1 MPTLQTFHS
10 KELTV
15 VYTLNSFKDAK
26 ILVVVFTCN
35 HCPDATAARDKINQ
49 FAIDYKSKGVE
60 VVAISASPQGVQVWE
75 NMFSK
80 YDDDFESMK
89 LVAKDHALVHPYLYG
104 EKPPQTVVQAYGAV
118 ATPHLFIF
126 DEERKLRYQGNL
138 TTVDACTVPPRR
150 RLLSMRSMHSWK
162 ESLFSR
168 NHPRFRLLNQVV
180 LERRPCR

>member
-1 MPTLQTFHS
+1 MKIKTIASVFALAALSLPLFAADKPKVSTLAINADAPDFSLEGTDG
-10 KELTV
+10 K

-60 VVAISASPQGVQVWE
+60 VVAISSASPQGVQVWE

-104 EKPPQTVVQAYGAV
+104 GKPPQ
-118 ATPHLFIF
+118 
-126 DEERKLRYQGNL
+126 
-138 TTVDACTVPPRR
+138 
-150 RLLSMRSMHSWK
+150 
-162 ESLFSR
+162 
-168 NHPRFRLLNQVV
+168 
-180 LERRPCR
+180 